1 MVNNWLVFQFVDVE
15 HVKQLKISIMKKLFT
30 FLMALLSMVAVLQSA
45 RAAEVVFNVTVPS
58 PTHQVWIVG
67 NFQGWNPAAMV
78 QGVKVDDTH
87 FTVTLDDATFAE
99 GVTLATLEYKYS
111 SGNGSWLYIEKN
123 ADGSELAANRKYS
136 DSNGTDVV
144 QRWAA
149 VFNPA
154 NFKDV
159 DIEVLTPPTTIE
171 CYIVGSFNNWASPS
185 ADFKMTKGET
195 TVDGVIFTITL
206 KNVDT
211 TAVEYKFSSGPAWDY
226 EQADPAANF
235 KYATDGGTVV
245 VNAFKMVFD
254 PSKTGDIHITATV
267 PAGTDSVWIQG
278 SHLGWDATKFTKGTK
293 NEDGTFS
300 FTIPLVISVEYRL
313 YNAPDWAHPEVD
325 ETGKERANRKAVY
338 PDDANIN
345 ITVVNWM
352 MPTAITQFEEAKN
365 LIYTRNS
372 SIVVEDVTSKVDI
385 YDAAGRAL
393 ESKKLKGTFI
403 SKSLHSGIYIV
414 LVDGATKKVAVK

>member
-1 MVNNWLVFQFVDVE
+1 
-15 HVKQLKISIMKKLFT
+15 MKRLFT
-30 FLMALLSMVAVLQSA
+30 FIIALLSMFTALQST
-45 RAAEVVFNVTVPS
+45 RAADVVFNVTVPT
-58 PTHQVWIVG
+58 PTNQVWIVG
-67 NFQGWNPAAMV
+67 NFQGWDPAAMV

-149 VFNPA
+149 VYDPA
-154 NFKDV
+154 NFEDV
-159 DIEVLTPPTTIE
+159 NIEVLTPPTTIE
-171 CYIVGSFNNWASPS
+171 CYIVGTYNNWASPS
-185 ADFKMTKGET
+185 AAFKMTKGET
-195 TVDGVIFTITL
+195 TVDGIIFTITL
-206 KNVDT
+206 QYVDPAT
-211 TAVEYKFSSGPAWDY
+211 LEYKFASGPAWDY
-226 EQADPAANF
+226 EQADPVANF
-235 KYATDGGTVV
+235 RYATDGGTVV
-245 VNAFKMVFD
+245 VNSFKLVFD

-278 SHLGWDATKFTKGTK
+278 SHLGWDMTKAVPGTK

-300 FTIPLVISVEYRL
+300 FLVPLVISVEYRL
-313 YNAPDWAHPEVD
+313 YNKPEWTHPEVD
-325 ETGKERANRKAVY
+325 ETGAERPNRRAVY
-338 PDDANIN
+338 PDDANIA

-352 MPTAITQFEEAKN
+352 VPTAITQFKEATN
-365 LIYTRNS
+365 IIYTRNS
-372 SIVVEDVTSKVDI
+372 SIVVEGVSSKVDV
-385 YDAAGRAL
+385 YDLTGRVL
-393 ESKKLKGTFI
+393 QSDKVVGTFT

>member
-1 MVNNWLVFQFVDVE
+1 
-15 HVKQLKISIMKKLFT
+15 MKRFFT
-30 FLMALLSMVAVLQSA
+30 FIIALLSMFTALQSA
-45 RAAEVVFNVTVPS
+45 RAADVIFNVTVPT
-58 PTHQVWIVG
+58 PTNQVWIVG
-67 NFQGWNPAAMV
+67 NFQGWDPAAMV

-99 GVTLATLEYKYS
+99 GITVANLEYKYS

-149 VFNPA
+149 VYDPA
-154 NFKDV
+154 SFQDV
-159 DIEVLTPPTTIE
+159 NIEVLTPPTTIE
-171 CYIVGSFNNWASPS
+171 CYIVGSFNNWASP
-185 ADFKMTKGET
+185 AAAFKMTKGET

-206 KNVDT
+206 QDVDPAT
-211 TAVEYKFSSGPAWDY
+211 LEYKFSSGPAWDY
-226 EQADPAANF
+226 EQADPTANF
-235 KYATDGGTVV
+235 KYSVDGGTVV
-245 VNAFKMVFD
+245 VNSFKLIFD

-278 SHLGWDATKFTKGTK
+278 SHLGWDMTKAVPGTK

-313 YNAPDWAHPEVD
+313 YNKPEWTHPEVD
-325 ETGKERANRKAVY
+325 ETGAERPNRKAVY

-352 MPTAITQFEEAKN
+352 VPTALTRFKEATN

-372 SIVVEDVTSKVDI
+372 SIFVEGVTSKVDV
-385 YDAAGRAL
+385 YDLAGRVL
-393 ESKKLKGTFI
+393 QSGKLVGTFI
-403 SKSLHSGIYIV
+403 SKSLHSGVYIV

>member
-1 MVNNWLVFQFVDVE
+1 
-15 HVKQLKISIMKKLFT
+15 MKRLFT
-30 FLMALLSMVAVLQSA
+30 FIIALLSMLTVLPTA
-45 RAAEVVFNVTVPS
+45 RAADVVFNVTVPT
-58 PTHQVWIVG
+58 PTNQVWMVG

-144 QRWAA
+144 ARWAA
-149 VFNPA
+149 VYDPA
-154 NFKDV
+154 NFQDV
-159 DIEVLTPPTTIE
+159 NIEVLTPPTTIE

-185 ADFKMTKGET
+185 AAFKMTKGET
-195 TVDGVIFTITL
+195 TVDGVIFTTTL
-206 KNVDT
+206 QDVDPAT
-211 TAVEYKFSSGPAWDY
+211 LEFKFSSGPAWDY

-235 KYATDGGTVV
+235 KYSVDGGTVV
-245 VNAFKMVFD
+245 VNSFKLVFD

-278 SHLGWDATKFTKGTK
+278 SHLGWDMTKAVPGTK
-293 NEDGTFS
+293 NTDGTFS

-313 YNAPDWAHPEVD
+313 YNKPAWTHPEVD
-325 ETGKERANRKAVY
+325 DTGAERPNRKAVY

-352 MPTAITQFEEAKN
+352 VPTAITQFEEATN
-365 LIYTRNS
+365 IIYTRNS
-372 SIVVEDVTSKVDI
+372 SIVVEGVTSKVDV
-385 YDAAGRAL
+385 YDLAGRVL
-393 ESKKLKGTFI
+393 QSDQLVGTFI
-403 SKSLHSGIYIV
+403 SKSLRTGVYIV

>member
-1 MVNNWLVFQFVDVE
+1 
-15 HVKQLKISIMKKLFT
+15 MKRLFT
-30 FLMALLSMVAVLQSA
+30 FIIALLSMLTVLPTA
-45 RAAEVVFNVTVPS
+45 RAADVVFNVTVPT
-58 PTHQVWIVG
+58 PTNQVWMVG

-144 QRWAA
+144 ARWAA
-149 VFNPA
+149 VYDPA
-154 NFKDV
+154 NFQDV
-159 DIEVLTPPTTIE
+159 NIEVLTPPTTIE

-185 ADFKMTKGET
+185 AAFKMTKGET
-195 TVDGVIFTITL
+195 TVDGVIFTTTL
-206 KNVDT
+206 QDVDPAT
-211 TAVEYKFSSGPAWDY
+211 LEFKFSSGPAWDY

-235 KYATDGGTVV
+235 KYSVDGGTVV
-245 VNAFKMVFD
+245 VNSFKLVFD

-278 SHLGWDATKFTKGTK
+278 SHLGWDMTKAVPGTK
-293 NEDGTFS
+293 NTDGTFS

-313 YNAPDWAHPEVD
+313 YNKPAWTHPEVD
-325 ETGKERANRKAVY
+325 ETGAERPNRKAVY

-352 MPTAITQFEEAKN
+352 VPTAITQFEEATN
-365 LIYTRNS
+365 IIYTRNS
-372 SIVVEDVTSKVDI
+372 SIVVEGVTSKVDV
-385 YDAAGRAL
+385 YDLAGRVL
-393 ESKKLKGTFI
+393 QSDQLVGTFI
-403 SKSLHSGIYIV
+403 SKSLRTGVYIV